1 MYRWYNI
8 HMTLTEQDD
17 AGGSRMKTTRTLRRA
32 SQWVVFLLFAFLFL
46 NTEYKDND
54 VLPYAVNLFL
64 RLDPLMAGAATLA
77 GRALIGLVWP
87 ALVVALLTVALGRF
101 FCGWFCPLGAVI
113 DAADATVFRKA
124 RRKDAVPVSWRR
136 YKFLILFFLAA
147 SSLFTLQWVFLFDP
161 ISILIRTFTVSVFPA
176 LNLVLHQIFDGLYRM
191 PGPIPGISEPVYGF
205 LKSHFLAFEQPV
217 FRTSAIVG
225 LLFLGILAAE
235 RYQRRFWCR
244 NLCPLGGL
252 LALMGRFGLFR
263 RRITE
268 AGCTRCGLCESNCR
282 MGAIGGDVAVTDHGE
297 CIECMDCQA
306 VCPEEVIHFSG
317 KEGRKP
323 AAVDLTRRGVL
334 ASAALGAVTVPFFR
348 VEAHGKAQDPLLI
361 RPPGALP
368 EGEFLARCT
377 RCGECMRVC
386 IANGLQPTWF
396 EAGLEGMWSP
406 ILVSQDRVL
415 RIQLHALRTGL
426 PDRRDPAPPS
436 PGKAEGEAGPRVRRP
451 QPMPPVGGAV
461 RLHRLRGAL
470 SDVEQGDR
478 AQGGEDA
485 HVARGVENVQ
495 EAVHR
500 RGSLRRVRDLRDEV
514 PADRSC
520 RRARHLP
527 GRNPFDG
534 GAREMKTRPWVW
546 KLPSPARII
555 P

>member
-1 MYRWYNI
+1 M
-8 HMTLTEQDD
+8 
-17 AGGSRMKTTRTLRRA
+17 
-32 SQWVVFLLFAFLFL
+32 
-46 NTEYKDND
+46 
-54 VLPYAVNLFL
+54 
-64 RLDPLMAGAATLA
+64 
-77 GRALIGLVWP
+77 
-87 ALVVALLTVALGRF
+87 
-101 FCGWFCPLGAVI
+101 I

-124 RRKDAVPVSWRR
+124 RRKDAVPASWRR

-176 LNLVLHQIFDGLYRM
+176 LNLLIHRVFDGLYRA
-191 PGPIPGISEPVYGF
+191 PGPIPGVSEPVYGF

-217 FRTSAIVG
+217 FRTSAVVG

-252 LALMGRFGLFR
+252 LALLGRFGFFR

-268 AGCTRCGLCESNCR
+268 AGCTRCGLCESDCR
-282 MGAIGGDVAVTDHGE
+282 MAAIGGDVAVTDHGE
-297 CIECMDCQA
+297 CVECMDCQA
-306 VCPEEVIHFSG
+306 ICPEEVIHFSG
-317 KEGRKP
+317 REGRRP

-334 ASAALGAVTVPFFR
+334 ASAVLGAVTVPFFR
-348 VEAHGKAQDPLLI
+348 VEAHGKAPDPSLI

-396 EAGLEGMWSP
+396 EAGIEGMWSP
-406 ILVSQDRVL
+406 DPRAADRVL
-415 RIQLHALRTGL
+415 RIQLHPLRTGL
-426 PDRRDPAPPS
+426 PDRRDPAPP
-436 PGKAEGEAGPRVRRP
+436 PPREAEDEAGPRVRRP
-451 QPMPPVGGAV
+451 EPLPPVGGAV

-470 SDVEQGDR
+470 PDVEQGDR
-478 AQGGEDA
+478 LPGGEDA
-485 HVARGVENVQ
+485 DAAGRVEDVQ

-500 RGSLRRVRDLRDEV
+500 RGALRRVRDLRDEV
-514 PADRSC
+514 PADRSR

-527 GRNPFDG
+527 GGNPLDG
-534 GAREMKTRPWVW
+534 GARAMNPPPRVW
-546 KLPSPARII
+546 ILPSPAGII